1 MKPSE
6 IRTELLAQHERIRAR
21 VLEARGKLDE
31 WQAEPPA
38 RGELREEL
46 NGRLA
51 ALIGVVLEHNARE
64 EELLRDVLPTVDAW
78 GPARAEIMLE
88 EHTREHDALYKALLD
103 AFGVAGGAAAHGA
116 RDEISALLDR
126 MLEHMARE
134 EKICL
139 TEEVLRDDGIVR
151 DYFGG

>member
-1 MKPSE
+1 MRPSE
-6 IRTELLAQHERIRAR
+6 IRTELLAQHEQIRAR
-21 VLEARGKLDE
+21 ITETRSKLDSSR
-31 WQAEPPA
+31 AEDA
-38 RGELREEL
+38 RASLREEL
-46 NGRLA
+46 NGSLA

-88 EHTREHDALYKALLD
+88 EHTKEHDALHKALLD
-103 AFGVAGGAAAHGA
+103 AFKVAGGAGAHGQIA
-116 RDEISALLDR
+116 ALLDR
-126 MLEHMARE
+126 MLEYMAQE